1 VPQIRDRVAI
11 NTSRVEESGG
21 GDCAGSPIIDRT
33 RLGASAM
40 ASAVASAMTSESRGH
55 VGRRR
60 RRRRRGNERP
70 VASKARENKGPPVRG
85 DKRSRPP
92 ESRGSRNP
100 EIRLVVRGRN
110 PRPRLSSWRSRRA
123 PGGGRRGYF

>member
-40 ASAVASAMTSESRGH
+40 ASAVATSGGGGGGGGGGMNDRWHQRPARTRGPRYGEIRGRGH
-55 VGRRR
+55 QRAGVHGIRR
-60 RRRRRGNERP
+60 
-70 VASKARENKGPPVRG
+70 
-85 DKRSRPP
+85 
-92 ESRGSRNP
+92 
-100 EIRLVVRGRN
+100 
-110 PRPRLSSWRSRRA
+110 
-123 PGGGRRGYF
+123 